1 MANKTR
7 TEYSTLNILT
17 GIGGYI
23 VNTLLGLACRMVF
36 TRMLSADYLGV
47 NGLFTN
53 ILSMLSLAELGVGTA
68 IVYALYKPLAED
80 DKPRIAM
87 LVQFYGRCYKVIG
100 AVVAFLGLCLM
111 PFLNKL
117 ISEQPKISENLYA
130 IYLLYLFN
138 TASTYFFSYRGSLLM
153 AAQQNYLV
161 TGVNYIITI
170 SQSIIQ
176 MILLVI
182 THSYML
188 YLIIQSVGTLVYNI
202 VISYIAKNRFP
213 FIADKEVPALDL
225 LTKKDLSKNI
235 RALIIIKISGM
246 LVNQTDSLIIT
257 FFNGLAVTGYTSNYT
272 LFSGTLNSFLNV
284 IFSGITASVGN
295 FNAVED
301 RNRKLNL
308 FYNINFVNFWL
319 FGWAAI
325 GIFLVSN
332 DLVSLLFGNSYVLP
346 LSIPFVI
353 ALNFYL
359 VGMQS
364 AVWTFKNTLG
374 LFRPGRYLL
383 IVTAT
388 INLACSIY
396 LGALWGVFGILLAT
410 SISRMLTNIW
420 YDPYAVFKYGF
431 QESVFPYFKKYVK
444 FALILILT
452 GGICYYLCSLCHFSI
467 WANVIVKFIICCIV
481 PNAVFLVCFYR
492 AEEFQYFVHLAGKVV
507 NKIKRKQ

>member
-1 MANKTR
+1 MAKITR

-53 ILSMLSLAELGVGTA
+53 ILSMLSLAELGIGTA
-68 IVYALYKPLAED
+68 IVYALYKPLAEN

-87 LVQFYGRCYKVIG
+87 LVKFYGQCYKAIG
-100 AVVAFLGLCLM
+100 IFIAFLGLCLM

-117 ISEQPKISENLYA
+117 ISEQPNISESIFVIYA
-130 IYLLYLFN
+130 LYLFN

-153 AAQQNYLV
+153 AAQQNYIV
-161 TGVNYIITI
+161 TGINYFVTI

-176 MILLVI
+176 MLFLVM

-188 YLIIQSVGTLVYNI
+188 YLIIQTVGTLVYNI
-202 VISYIAKNRFP
+202 LISNIAKRRFP
-213 FIADKEVPALDL
+213 FIADKKIPALDRP
-225 LTKKDLSKNI
+225 TKKDLSKNI
-235 RALIIIKISGM
+235 RALIVIKISGM

-257 FFNGLAVTGYTSNYT
+257 YFNGLVVTGYTSNYT
-272 LFSGTLNSFLNV
+272 LLSGTLNSLLN
-284 IFSGITASVGN
+284 IFFSGITASVGN

-308 FYNINFVNFWL
+308 FHNINFINFWL

-383 IVTAT
+383 IITA
-388 INLACSIY
+388 ILNLACSIY
-396 LGALWGVFGILLAT
+396 LGEMWGVFGILLAT
-410 SISRMLTNIW
+410 SISRLFTNIW
-420 YDPYAVFKYGF
+420 YDPYAIFKYGF
-431 QESVFPYFKKYVK
+431 QESVFPYFKKYLK
-444 FALILILT
+444 FALILFLT
-452 GGICYYLCSLCHFSI
+452 GGICYYLCSLCHFTI